1 MRESNIYLLLFSRQT
16 TNVAVAVA
24 AKKNDWSIELELC
37 CAVLQRGGEK
47 RKKESGL
54 IRYAV
59 VQLTELIT
67 ERPPVTGRRRR
78 VYAILF

>member
-1 MRESNIYLLLFSRQT
+1 MSLLLLLLP
-16 TNVAVAVA
+16 
-24 AKKNDWSIELELC
+24 KKMTGPLNLS